1 MKNYIFAFLMMLVA
15 VPACMWAKDNNKSTV
30 VFTVS
35 PKMTCQN
42 CENKIKSNLRF
53 EKGVS
58 SIVTNL
64 KEQTV
69 TITYNPA
76 KVSPERLTEAFKK
89 SDMPPHNAP
98 SNARMAIVPYPLPL
112 RDIARQQHHPAHAAA
127 RQSPSP
133 HVLPLHRRSRS
144 SPSTNPSYNSI

>member
-15 VPACMWAKDNNKSTV
+15 VPAFMSAKDNNKATV

-89 SDMPPHNAP
+89 IGYAATQCSEQCKDGDSLIP
-98 SNARMAIVPYPLPL
+98 S
-112 RDIARQQHHPAHAAA
+112 AA
-127 RQSPSP
+127 
-133 HVLPLHRRSRS
+133 
-144 SPSTNPSYNSI
+144 T

>member
-1 MKNYIFAFLMMLVA
+1 MKKYIFAFLMMLVA
-15 VPACMWAKDNNKSTV
+15 VPAVMSAKDSDKATV

-58 SIVTNL
+58 SIVTNI
-64 KEQTV
+64 KEETV

-76 KVSPERLTEAFKK
+76 KISPATLVEALKK
-89 SDMPPHNAP
+89 IGYTATACSDQCKDTDKA
-98 SNARMAIVPYPLPL
+98 SSTGETGCCTAAGSCCGSAR
-112 RDIARQQHHPAHAAA
+112 PATACPDAS
-127 RQSPSP
+127 Q
-133 HVLPLHRRSRS
+133 
-144 SPSTNPSYNSI
+144 TK

>member
-15 VPACMWAKDNNKSTV
+15 VPAFMSAKDNNKATV

-42 CENKIKSNLRF
+42 CENKIKSNLLLA
-53 EKGVS
+53 KGVS

-89 SDMPPHNAP
+89 IGYAATQCSEQCKDGDSLIP
-98 SNARMAIVPYPLPL
+98 SAATGHC
-112 RDIARQQHHPAHAAA
+112 ATSSSGSCCGAAKSKPACPAA
-127 RQSPSP
+127 SPSK
-133 HVLPLHRRSRS
+133 
-144 SPSTNPSYNSI
+144 

>member
-15 VPACMWAKDNNKSTV
+15 VPACMWAKDNNKATA

-89 SDMPPHNAP
+89 IGYDATQCSEQCKEGD
-98 SNARMAIVPYPLPL
+98 S
-112 RDIARQQHHPAHAAA
+112 PAASAATGHCA
-127 RQSPSP
+127 TTTSSGSCCGAAKSKPACPAASPSK
-133 HVLPLHRRSRS
+133 
-144 SPSTNPSYNSI
+144 